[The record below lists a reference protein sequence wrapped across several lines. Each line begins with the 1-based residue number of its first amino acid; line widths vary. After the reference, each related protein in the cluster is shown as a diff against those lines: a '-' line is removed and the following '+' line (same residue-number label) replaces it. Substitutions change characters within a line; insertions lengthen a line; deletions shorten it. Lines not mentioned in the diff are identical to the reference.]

1 MPWRVLGVERLHEGD
16 VVCLDRAEVELND
29 GTRVDGHYIVRVR
42 IRVVSLVLR
51 DAEGR
56 YLLLRRHRFIVDRW
70 CWDVPAGKIAEG
82 EDAVE
87 AARRAAIEETG
98 WRASRVREIAA
109 YHPNPGMSD
118 QEFTVCVGEGA
129 ERVGGVNPNEAE
141 CVEWVPREEVLSR
154 IQRGEIDGLSLTS
167 LLLTLVSEPDGSPAG
182 EGSHSRGREG
192 ND

>member
-1 MPWRVLGVERLHEGD
+1 MPWRVLRLERLHEGD

-29 GTRVDGHYIVRVR
+29 GTRVDGHHIVRVR

-56 YLLLRRHRFIVDRW
+56 YPLLRRHRFIVDRW
-70 CWDVPAGKIAEG
+70 CWDVPAGRSPK
-82 EDAVE
+82 
-87 AARRAAIEETG
+87 ARTPSRPRAAQRSKRPVG
-98 WRASRVREIAA
+98 AHRGVREVAV

-129 ERVGGVNPNEAE
+129 ERVGPVDPNEAE
-141 CVEWVPREEVLSR
+141 RVEWVPREEVLSR
-154 IQRGEIDGLSLTS
+154 IQRGDIDGLSLTS
-167 LLLTLVSEPDGSPAG
+167 LLLTLVPEPDGSPTS
-182 EGSHSRGREG
+182 EGSHNSGRAR